1 MWNDLKSKKLLAI
14 IAGIA
19 VMMLIAGCCNK
30 AVATTSGGKITHDE
44 YYLSMKITSQG
55 KAVLQQMSLDKV
67 LQKQY
72 GKEVSKADVNKEY
85 NSYKSQY
92 GSSFSAVLEQQ
103 GLTEKSF
110 KDQIKSRLLLQ
121 AAVRHYSTF
130 SNSAINKQWKKY
142 EPKVQTAEILV
153 GSEDDANDIIN
164 QLNSASGNKYKKFK
178 KLAKSKSTDSSNKST
193 GGIVPAFDNT
203 STSVDSAYK
212 KAAFKLKTGEYTKE
226 PVKTDNG
233 YQVIY
238 MVKHPAKGAKSAHIS
253 DLKTQIVEQ
262 NMNNQSFMEKV
273 ISKVLKKGNVSIK
286 DKDLQNILS
295 QYLNPSANS
304 GATTSNSSSSSAS
317 SSASS
322 DSSN

>member
-1 MWNDLKSKKLLAI
+1 MMPLA
-14 IAGIA
+14 ACG
-19 VMMLIAGCCNK
+19 NK
-30 AVATTSGGKITHDE
+30 AVATTSGGKITQAE
-44 YYLSMKITSQG
+44 YYSSMKSTSEG
-55 KAVLQQMSLDKV
+55 KAVLQQMILDKV

-72 GKEVSKADVNKEY
+72 GSQISKSAVNKEY

-92 GSSFSAVLEQQ
+92 GSSFSAVLQQQ

-110 KDQIKSRLLLQ
+110 KQQIKSRLLLE

-142 EPKVQTAEILV
+142 QPKVQTAEILV
-153 GSEDDANDIIN
+153 GSKEEAQSIIDE
-164 QLNSASGNKYKKFK
+164 LNSTSGNKLKKFK
-178 KLAKSKSTDSSNKST
+178 KLAKSKSTDTSNKST

-203 STSVDSAYK
+203 SSSVDSAYK
-212 KAAFKLKTGEYTKE
+212 KAAFKLKTGEYTTE
-226 PVKTDNG
+226 PVKTDSG

-238 MVKHPAKGAKSAHIS
+238 MIKHPAKGAKSAHIS
-253 DLKTQIVEQ
+253 DLKTQIVET

-295 QYLNPSANS
+295 QYLNPSS
-304 GATTSNSSSSSAS
+304 SSSSTSSTSSSSSSSSSSSAS
-317 SSASS
+317 SSS
-322 DSSN
+322 DSSASSSSSN